1 MPSRVDIVTFH
12 DDPPPPG
19 EQRYVPGAG
28 PWTGARVDEPDERW
42 AQWYDVLAERVR
54 GALGWRVMDLQHIGS
69 TSVPGLAAKP
79 IIDIDLVVADAADEA
94 AYLPALEARGFE
106 LQVREPW
113 WFEHRVL
120 RHTDPRCH
128 LHVFGPEAP
137 EPVKHRIF
145 RDWLRGN
152 PDERDLYAATKR
164 EAAEAARAAGEH
176 SMQYN
181 ARKEKVVREIY
192 ARAFAA
198 AGLVD

>member
-1 MPSRVDIVTFH
+1 MVVRAPGAAPHRPAL
-12 DDPPPPG
+12 PPPRLRP
-19 EQRYVPGAG
+19 
-28 PWTGARVDEPDERW
+28 
-42 AQWYDVLAERVR
+42 R
-54 GALGWRVMDLQHIGS
+54 GA
-69 TSVPGLAAKP
+69 
-79 IIDIDLVVADAADEA
+79 
-94 AYLPALEARGFE
+94 
-106 LQVREPW
+106 
-113 WFEHRVL
+113 
-120 RHTDPRCH
+120 
-128 LHVFGPEAP
+128 